1 MSRGKGEFSVLNLSR
16 SRETTQWETEAPSRS
31 LARRRRGCSDPRRRS
46 SDSWVVASGRI
57 FSPVPPP
64 FARPVHIF
72 HRLEILFARSAAK
85 LSRFEIFMNGSDT
98 PTTLDP
104 AAHRKGT
111 AATPHQRPLSPPS
124 LFFVLRHRA
133 RFATC
138 CQTRRRLPVP
148 FRSGSNLLP
157 SLLRSVL
164 LHLLAYFLFSL
175 RYCLWNSSNGAG

>member
-1 MSRGKGEFSVLNLSR
+1 MTRDGDQAIRGSWLRAVS
-16 SRETTQWETEAPSRS
+16 S
-31 LARRRRGCSDPRRRS
+31 LL
-46 SDSWVVASGRI
+46 
-57 FSPVPPP
+57 FPP
-64 FARPVHIF
+64 FAVHIF

-157 SLLRSVL
+157 SAPLPLRPSPSPRVLPFLASVL
-164 LHLLAYFLFSL
+164 SMEFLERS
-175 RYCLWNSSNGAG
+175 RIAGISAI

>member
-1 MSRGKGEFSVLNLSR
+1 MTRDGDQAIRGSWLRAVS
-16 SRETTQWETEAPSRS
+16 S
-31 LARRRRGCSDPRRRS
+31 LL
-46 SDSWVVASGRI
+46 
-57 FSPVPPP
+57 FPP
-64 FARPVHIF
+64 FAVHIF

-138 CQTRRRLPVP
+138 CQT

-157 SLLRSVL
+157 SAPLPLRPSPSPRVLPFLASVL
-164 LHLLAYFLFSL
+164 SMEFLERS
-175 RYCLWNSSNGAG
+175 RIAGISAI